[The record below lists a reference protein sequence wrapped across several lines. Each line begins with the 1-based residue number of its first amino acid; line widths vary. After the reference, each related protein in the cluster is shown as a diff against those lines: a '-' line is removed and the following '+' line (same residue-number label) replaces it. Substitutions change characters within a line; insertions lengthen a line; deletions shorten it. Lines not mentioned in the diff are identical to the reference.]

1 MGPKLELYDVEA
13 DRPPGERWISMSN
26 ALTRAGHGLTL
37 AEKRLVMCAVA
48 KLDSRR
54 IARIAETGSK
64 VTAAEY
70 AEVAECALKTAYEAL
85 QDAANTLYCRSITF
99 YEQPKRKGFEPHKVK
114 TRWVSAAKYHKG
126 EGWVQLYW
134 GYFLLPHLLGLKKQF
149 TSYQLQQA
157 GALRSVYSWRLL
169 ELLTSFESTGW
180 AEYGIEEFAT
190 AMDASEKQRNDFA
203 AIRRRIIE
211 PAVKE
216 LTQKDN
222 WVISW
227 RPIKAGRKVEA
238 VRFDFRRDEQLRLP
252 LGEPARKR
260 PPGDI
265 AAHMPKSMPVDLI
278 EAPPNPPK
286 SISVDVEAPRV
297 RYRKKKPEDPKRPGE
312 QEVIIGGDVVATVW
326 RNATGQW
333 FAATPRFTAHEPHLT
348 RNAAVASLMRQE
360 AIPEAKL

>member
-1 MGPKLELYDVEA
+1 MARKVEHYAVEA
-13 DRPPGERWISMSN
+13 ERPPGERWISMSN

-37 AEKRLVMCAVA
+37 PEKRLIMCAVA

-54 IARIAETGSK
+54 IARIAETGSR

-70 AEVAECALKTAYEAL
+70 AEVAECNLKTAYEAL
-85 QDAANTLYCRSITF
+85 QDAADTLYSRSITF
-99 YEQPKRKGFEPHKVK
+99 YEQVGSKRKGFEPHKVK

-169 ELLTSFESTGW
+169 ELLASFESTGW

-190 AMDASEKQRNDFA
+190 AMDITEKMRQNFA
-203 AIRRRIIE
+203 AIRRRVIE

-222 WVISW
+222 WVINW
-227 RPIKAGRKVEA
+227 HPMKAGRKVKA
-238 VRFDFRRDEQLRLP
+238 VRFEFRRDEQLRLP
-252 LGEPARKR
+252 LGEPPHKR
-260 PPGDI
+260 QSG
-265 AAHMPKSMPVDLI
+265 PK
-278 EAPPNPPK
+278 
-286 SISVDVEAPRV
+286 
-297 RYRKKKPEDPKRPGE
+297 
-312 QEVIIGGDVVATVW
+312 T
-326 RNATGQW
+326 
-333 FAATPRFTAHEPHLT
+333 
-348 RNAAVASLMRQE
+348 
-360 AIPEAKL
+360 